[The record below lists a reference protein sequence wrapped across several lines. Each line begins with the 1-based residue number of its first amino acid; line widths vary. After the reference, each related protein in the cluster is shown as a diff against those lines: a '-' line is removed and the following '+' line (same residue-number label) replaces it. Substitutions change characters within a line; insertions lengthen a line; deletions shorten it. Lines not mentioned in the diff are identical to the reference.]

1 MTDKPQ
7 RKAAAQKK
15 GLQPVDY
22 EAVQSEIARLSKSL
36 DSSLALRNLS
46 ANMSGTARLAD
57 AVKNIYTSSPAWVD
71 LVKALDWSKSLS
83 LQSEALRAMDL
94 SSTIQRQTEAL
105 RALNWDVGRLQ
116 NELPKTLQVTSDSD
130 IDDGLESEIRQLREE
145 IERKSAILIAGEAN
159 QKELQARISEL
170 DSSLEQLHQRER
182 LAFLLNQVHPA
193 AQSLLEADHSF
204 RNQFLES
211 KECTGFVVSM
221 DIRRSTELMLKAR
234 KPEQYAD
241 FVSKLSRQ
249 LTQEVLESFGV
260 FDKFTGDGILAFFPE
275 FYSGQDA
282 GFHAISSAIRCH
294 QIFREHYRM
303 HRSSFISVLQDTGL
317 GIGIDYGKLH
327 LVQVSGALTVVGP
340 PVVYACRLGGAPA
353 GQTLLNQPA
362 YEVLSEAYGPY
373 LNFEETSHDLKH
385 EGMILAYHVKPTPKT
400 FESRPP
406 DWFRADTI
414 NDEPKNN

>member
-7 RKAAAQKK
+7 RKPAAQKK
-15 GLQPVDY
+15 GLQPVDNK
-22 EAVQSEIARLSKSL
+22 AVQSEIARLSKSL
-36 DSSLALRNLS
+36 DSSLALRNIS
-46 ANMSGTARLAD
+46 AHMSGASRLAD
-57 AVKNIYTSSPAWVD
+57 AVKSINTSSRVWAD
-71 LVKALDWSKSLS
+71 LVKTLDWSKSVS
-83 LQSEALRAMDL
+83 LQSEALRAMDFT
-94 SSTIQRQTEAL
+94 STIQRQTEAL
-105 RALNWDVGRLQ
+105 RALNWDVRRLQ
-116 NELPKTLQVTSDSD
+116 IEPPKTLQVPSDSD
-130 IDDGLESEIRQLREE
+130 TDDGLESEIRQLREE
-145 IERKSAILIAGEAN
+145 IERKSAVLIAGEAS
-159 QKELQARISEL
+159 QKELEARISEL
-170 DSSLEQLHQRER
+170 DASLEQLRQRER

-193 AQSLLEADHSF
+193 AQRLLEADHLF
-204 RNQFLES
+204 RDQFLES

-234 KPEQYAD
+234 KPEQYAE
-241 FVSKLSRQ
+241 FVSKLSRR

-294 QIFREHYRM
+294 QIFCEHYRM

-353 GQTLLNQPA
+353 GSTLLNQPA
-362 YEVLSEAYGPY
+362 YEILSEAYGPY

-385 EGMILAYHVKPTPKT
+385 EGRILAYHYHPTPKI
-400 FESRPP
+400 FEPRPP
-406 DWFRADTI
+406 DWFRTDAI
-414 NDEPKNN
+414 SDEPKIN